1 MNNDWIPTEAVR
13 SISGIREKYNG
24 EMSETCVSQ
33 ILYELN
39 MIWRAIMRKECE
51 AIKKKLTGQIQDLRR
66 QVVTKQAFDKGELQK
81 EITSA
86 KRELGFATKK
96 LAFHRMGK
104 SASEKDNVVNDDLQ
118 RSIRML
124 ESVQG

>member
-1 MNNDWIPTEAVR
+1 
-13 SISGIREKYNG
+13 
-24 EMSETCVSQ
+24 
-33 ILYELN
+33 
-39 MIWRAIMRKECE
+39 MRKESE

-81 EITSA
+81 EITNT
-86 KRELGFATKK
+86 KRELSFATKK

-104 SASEKDNVVNDDLQ
+104 SASQTDTGANDDLQ

-124 ESVQG
+124 ESVQGQKQALED